1 MSDARTTLM
10 ETWFTPALVAAI
22 VAARLLFSLYSAWRH
37 AQRARSLNCQEAP
50 LYPSRDPFGFATL
63 LETLQ
68 ADRDKL
74 LPKLSQKRVDLI
86 SSQQNRYVSTFRVRQ
101 AGRENFFTV
110 DPKNIQAML
119 ATQFNDFFLGD
130 MRRNAGAPVMTSG
143 IFVSDGADW
152 SHSRSLIRPQF
163 TRTQINNLELEERH
177 VQNALRAMPTQSNGW
192 TSEVDIQI
200 ILFRLTLD
208 SATEFLFGK
217 SCNSQLTALEKD
229 AGEMSDSFLNS
240 FDRCAWYLA
249 ARLRFERLYWIVNN
263 KEFRECTRVVHELV
277 DGYVHA
283 ALQKAQQTEKPAD
296 PERGS
301 HYVFVDALTAT
312 TQDPKELRDECLN
325 VLIAGRDTTA
335 SLLSWNILLLAR
347 HPDIFQRL
355 RKEIIEHFGTY
366 SEPRDINFSSL
377 KSCQY
382 LQHFIN
388 ETLRLHP
395 VVPFNRR
402 CANKDTT
409 LPRGGGK
416 DGNSPVYL
424 QKGQP
429 VLYSSYVLQR
439 RKDIWGE
446 DAEEFNPDRWYGRKA
461 IWEHIPFSGGPR
473 TCIGQQFALT
483 STSFVLVRLLQ
494 RFDSIEDVYPEREIR
509 YGVTLTNCP
518 ADRVTVRMHQAEL

>member
-1 MSDARTTLM
+1 MCR
-10 ETWFTPALVAAI
+10 
-22 VAARLLFSLYSAWRH
+22 
-37 AQRARSLNCQEAP
+37 AP
-50 LYPSRDPFGFATL
+50 LYPTRDPFGISTL
-63 LETLQ
+63 LEALQ

-74 LPKLSQKRVDLI
+74 LPELSQKRVDLL
-86 SSQQNRYVSTFRVRQ
+86 SSLHNRYVSTFRVRQ

-119 ATQFNDFFLGD
+119 ATQFNDFGLGD
-130 MRRNAGAPVMTSG
+130 MRRNAGAPVMGRG
-143 IFVSDGADW
+143 I
-152 SHSRSLIRPQF
+152 F
-163 TRTQINNLELEERH
+163 TRTQINNLEMEERH
-177 VQNALRAMPTQSNGW
+177 VQNALRAIPTQSNGW
-192 TSEVDIQI
+192 TSDVDIQTI
-200 ILFRLTLD
+200 FFRLTLD

-217 SCNSQLTALEKD
+217 SCDTQVAALGED
-229 AGEMSDSFLNS
+229 VGEMSDSFLNS

-249 ARLRFERLYWIVNN
+249 ARLRFERLYWAVNN
-263 KEFRECTRVVHELV
+263 KEFRKCIRVVHDLV
-277 DGYVHA
+277 DEYVHS
-283 ALQKAQQTEKPAD
+283 ALQRAQQTDKPAD
-296 PERGS
+296 LEGRS
-301 HYVFVDALTAT
+301 HYVFLDALTAT
-312 TQDPKELRDECLN
+312 TTDPIELRDECIN
-325 VLIAGRDTTA
+325 VLLAGRDTTA
-335 SLLSWNILLLAR
+335 SLLSWTILLLAR
-347 HPDIFQRL
+347 HPHIFQRL

-377 KSCQY
+377 KSFQY

-409 LPRGGGK
+409 LPTGGGK

-446 DAEEFNPDRWYGRKA
+446 DAEEFNPDRWFGRKV

-473 TCIGQQFALT
+473 TCIGQQFALINT
-483 STSFVLVRLLQ
+483 SYVLVRLLQ
-494 RFDSIEDVYPEREIR
+494 RFDSIEDVYPNRQIR
-509 YGVTLTNCP
+509 YGVTLTSCP